1 MNNNCNFKG
10 EHCLC
15 SACEKMREALEQA
28 EKMDVGMLFDQPDL
42 QEMFEKMLKTAKSNE
57 YGAGENKK
65 GEFVEN

>member
-28 EKMDVGMLFDQPDL
+28 EKADVRKLFDDPEIQKL
-42 QEMFEKMLKTAKSNE
+42 FEDMLK
-57 YGAGENKK
+57 AGEQN
-65 GEFVEN
+65 E